1 MTSKRIAYVLAFL
14 FLPGLGPVP
23 GVEQP
28 EAHTDVVA
36 HDVMDRDSLQ
46 AFIRRAK
53 AEVEESVSDAK
64 GVYDFADM
72 DFRPQGDWRQGP
84 IYIFILESDGVIHF
98 HGANMDLEG
107 VSSWDREDNN
117 GVKYT

>member
-72 DFRPQGDWRQGP
+72 DFRPQGDWRRAP
-84 IYIFILESDGVIHF
+84 ST
-98 HGANMDLEG
+98 
-107 VSSWDREDNN
+107 SSSSRATASSTSMEPTWTSK
-117 GVKYT
+117 G